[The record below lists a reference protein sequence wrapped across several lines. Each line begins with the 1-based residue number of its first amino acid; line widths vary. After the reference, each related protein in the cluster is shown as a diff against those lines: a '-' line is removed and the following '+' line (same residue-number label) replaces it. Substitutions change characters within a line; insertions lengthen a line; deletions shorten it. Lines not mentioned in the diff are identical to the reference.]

1 MSSNGKQNQKVLL
14 FKPEKVATPA
24 LFYYY
29 VSSYTDNFI
38 CCVFSDISV
47 YLLTHGLY
55 VRGAQP
61 GFLLWDKFHKQ

>member
-1 MSSNGKQNQKVLL
+1 MSSNGKQNQKVFL

-24 LFYYY
+24 LSFYY
-29 VSSYTDNFI
+29 VSSYTDAFI

-47 YLLTHGLY
+47 CLLKRGLY
-55 VRGAQP
+55 VGLAQP